1 MFDEKNVTLVYK
13 STMEN
18 NNPLSPHLQIYKWQ
32 ISSLLSITH
41 RIVGVINFF
50 AIVLICFWAVLL
62 VFGQSNYSNI
72 NIILVYKLKMENNNP
87 LSPHLQI
94 YKWQISSL
102 LSITHRIVGV
112 INFFA
117 IILICVWAI
126 FIIFGQN
133 NYSAVNFFLNTSFG
147 KFIIISL
154 CWTFSFHIL
163 NELRHLVWDA
173 GYGFDLKVAKI
184 TGMIAFIGSFV
195 LTILFYILGRN
206 FF

>member
-13 STMEN
+13 SSMEN

-50 AIVLICFWAVLL
+50 ATVLICIWAIML
-62 VFGQSNYSNI
+62 VFGENSYSI
-72 NIILVYKLKMENNNP
+72 
-87 LSPHLQI
+87 
-94 YKWQISSL
+94 
-102 LSITHRIVGV
+102 
-112 INFFA
+112 
-117 IILICVWAI
+117 
-126 FIIFGQN
+126 
-133 NYSAVNFFLNTSFG
+133 LNTILDSGFG
-147 KFIIISL
+147 KFLTISL

-163 NELRHLVWDA
+163 NELRHLIWDA
-173 GYGFDLKVAKI
+173 GYGFDVKISKI
-184 TGMIAFIGSFV
+184 TGIIAFIGSFV